1 MNTPLIE
8 FKNVTKRFGPRTILE
23 NINLQIYEGQVT
35 TIIGLSGAGK
45 SLLLKQMIGL
55 LEPDEGTILFRGKP
69 LAEMKKNEIAASFA
83 QMSYMFQDNA
93 LFDSM
98 TVYENIALPLQE
110 TTNLIKTE
118 IDQKVMAR
126 IEQTELT
133 DAISKF
139 PSELSGGMQK
149 RVALARAL
157 IIDPRI
163 VLFDEP
169 TSGQDPVRKN
179 AILSM
184 IAHYQRKFGFTA
196 ILVSHEIP
204 DVYFISN
211 RILALYDRKI
221 VFQGTPEELE
231 NFDHPF
237 KDEVIHSLEALQ
249 KELSGL
255 YSKRQFKTLNHAQ
268 LKRREFGENYCV
280 VIFTLEELHTII
292 TKLGHDAAQEAI
304 HSMGLYIDK
313 HFGPIGG
320 FSTRRRIN
328 EVVTVLP
335 YSELADAQA
344 ILQVFIKDFQGKGI
358 SDIWASA
365 RRQMPVDESVELS
378 ILAGIAQGKPIDEI
392 DSVIESAISQQK
404 EIGRLRCEERR
415 RFKKSIM
422 IAGDRRGVNK

>member
-1 MNTPLIE
+1 MTTPLIE
-8 FKNVTKRFGPRTILE
+8 FKGVTKCFGNRTVL
-23 NINLQIYEGQVT
+23 NNVNLQIYEGHVT

-45 SLLLKQMIGL
+45 SVILKHIIGL
-55 LEPDEGTILFRGKP
+55 LKPDEGTILFRGKP
-69 LAEMKKNEIAASFA
+69 IAEMKRAEINSSFA

-98 TVYENIALPLQE
+98 SVYENIAFPLQE
-110 TTNLIKTE
+110 TTNLKKAE
-118 IDQKVMAR
+118 IDLRVMAR
-126 IEQTELT
+126 IKQTELT
-133 DAISKF
+133 DAAYKY

-157 IIDPRI
+157 ITDPRI

-184 IAHYQRKFGFTA
+184 IAQYHRKFGFTA
-196 ILVSHEIP
+196 IIVSHEIP

-211 RILALYDRKI
+211 RILALYNKEI

-231 NFDHPF
+231 KFDHPF
-237 KDEVIHSLEALQ
+237 NDEVIHSLEALQ

-255 YSKRQFKTLNHAQ
+255 YSKRQFKILNHAQ

-280 VIFTLEELHTII
+280 AIFTLEELNTII

-313 HFGPIGG
+313 HFGPVGG

-335 YSELADAQA
+335 YSDLADAKG
-344 ILQVFIKDFQGKGI
+344 ILRDFIKDFQGQGI
-358 SDIWASA
+358 RDIWTGA
-365 RRQMPVDESVELS
+365 RKQVALGNCVDFT
-378 ILAGIAQGKPIDEI
+378 ILAGIAQGQPATDI
-392 DSVIESAISQQK
+392 DSVIALAKSQQK
-404 EIGRLRCEERR
+404 VIGRLRCAAEE
-415 RFKKSIM
+415 
-422 IAGDRRGVNK
+422 